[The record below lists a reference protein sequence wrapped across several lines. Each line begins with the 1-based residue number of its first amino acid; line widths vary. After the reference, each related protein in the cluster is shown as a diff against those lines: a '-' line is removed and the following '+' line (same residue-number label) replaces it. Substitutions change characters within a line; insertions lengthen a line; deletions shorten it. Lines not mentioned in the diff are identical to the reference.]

1 MTVTMSK
8 QKLVK
13 VSPKPKL
20 PRKRKKACISACGRK
35 KYYNTVYLARV
46 TGEVQCKF
54 WKDVINKVDLEH
66 GYPLLI
72 PTPISYW

>member
-1 MTVTMSK
+1 MTGIMSK

-35 KYYNTVYLARV
+35 KYYNTVYLAHV
-46 TGEVQCKF
+46 TGEEDCKF
-54 WKDVINKVDLEH
+54 WKDTIEMFNLDY
-66 GYPLLI
+66 GCPI

>member
-1 MTVTMSK
+1 MTGIISK
-8 QKLVK
+8 QRFVK

-46 TGEVQCKF
+46 TGEEDCKF
-54 WKDVINKVDLEH
+54 WKDTIEMVDLDY
-66 GYPLLI
+66 GCPI